1 MDRYFALSPDEGRD
15 IAAFRKRFGRNI
27 WQHFVSEMKLGP
39 DGGLARVHW
48 PETRAVSEVYLDLF
62 DAAGVNTAPL
72 RAMPIDDAF
81 YHAMDEV
88 LVSGNR
94 TLEADPRTAKLVP
107 PNGVHWQRRDQG
119 VLIDFRNCDILS
131 ENLVQAG
138 TPLKPGGRY
147 LDFGCSSARTV
158 RTFWGAY
165 PDMHW
170 AGVDPLP
177 TSINWAAKVLPEIDL
192 HVNNRWPPMD
202 VFPDGSFDG
211 MYALS
216 IWSHFSE
223 LSGIEWLN
231 EMHRLLKPGGF
242 ALITCNGYSEILR
255 RLWIDAGKLNHLD
268 PDVLVRAYN
277 GLVASGFYFEPDL
290 MKYPEFKDQSHW
302 SHTFISRKWF
312 RALEETGKWKLAHY
326 ADMQWGHKQDIV
338 VLVRQ

>member
-1 MDRYFALSPDEGRD
+1 MDRFFTLPAGADRD
-15 IAAFRKRFGRNI
+15 IVTLRQSFGRHVGTEFKDEI
-27 WQHFVSEMKLGP
+27 KRGP
-39 DGGLARVHW
+39 QGGWAQVHW
-48 PETRAVSEVYLDLF
+48 PETRAVSEIYFDLF
-62 DAAGVNTAPL
+62 DAAGVDTAPL
-72 RAMPIDDAF
+72 RARPIDFAF
-81 YHAMDEV
+81 YQAMDEV
-88 LVSGNR
+88 LLSGNAR
-94 TLEADPRTAKLVP
+94 LESDPRTAPLVP
-107 PNGVHWQRRDQG
+107 PKGVHWQRPDQG
-119 VLIDFRNCDILS
+119 VLIDFRNCDIIH
-131 ENLVQAG
+131 ENLARAG

-170 AGVDPLP
+170 AGVDPLAP
-177 TSINWAAKVLPEIDL
+177 SINWASSVLPEIDL
-192 HVNNRWPPMD
+192 RINDRWPPMD
-202 VFPDGSFDG
+202 GFETGSFDG

-223 LSGIEWLN
+223 LAAVEWLN

-255 RLWIDAGKLNHLD
+255 RLWIDKGKQDHLD
-268 PDVLVRAYN
+268 PEILMRAYN

-290 MKYPEFKDQSHW
+290 MKYPEFQDQSHW
-302 SHTFISRKWF
+302 SHTFICRKWF

-326 ADMQWGHKQDIV
+326 ADKEWGHKQDIA